1 MKRVVTLYRVST
13 KGQVDKQDDIPMQRR
28 ECMDFI
34 DRQKDW
40 QFTAE
45 FMEKGVSGYK
55 VSVSKRDAIQEI
67 RALAEKKKFDILL
80 VFMFDRLG
88 RREDETPFLVQW
100 FIEHGIEVWS
110 TREGQQRLDNR
121 VDKLMNYIRYWQA
134 GGESEKTSMRVKAA
148 HTQMTTDGIW
158 RGGVAPFGYKLVHKG
173 RMGKK
178 NRQLYDLEIDEFT
191 GPVVQEAYDLVCN
204 QGYGIHRAANYLNDK
219 YPNLGK
225 TWTGQ
230 TVRTLLRNPI
240 YTGRLHMNDTLS
252 EPQEHLRLISD
263 ETQRFAD
270 YVLSSRIPRKYMQ
283 QRSAENEA
291 LPEDVTTKVSVYG
304 ATLLSG
310 ILYCAHCGHR
320 LVGGYCTKQLATHAY
335 HRPIYRCYNG
345 SIKAKLCDGQSVY
358 SAKKIE
364 EAVLEVVRYY
374 FQNIS
379 RTVDAVWRE
388 QARIQLRSK
397 LGTLI
402 KQAQAELAKLE
413 KQQTNLKQEVL
424 KSLSGESLFDAQM
437 LKSLLDENAAAI
449 AAAQKKIEQYQDD
462 REKEAERINFLAEQY
477 RQIADWAEEFGAA
490 NNDTKKMILARI
502 IEKITVDRNY
512 HITMTFFITE
522 DDFREKA
529 MESAS
534 KLEIVEAEDGIW
546 RPRSTHA
553 G

>member
-34 DRQKDW
+34 ERQEDW

-67 RALAEKKKFDILL
+67 RTLAEKKKFDILL

-178 NRQLYDLEIDEFT
+178 NRQLYDLEIDEVT
-191 GPVVQEAYDLVCN
+191 GPIVQEAYDLVCN

-252 EPQEHLRLISD
+252 EPQEHLRLVSD

-270 YVLSSRIPRKYMQ
+270 YVLSSRIPRKYIE
-283 QRSAENEA
+283 QRSAENES
-291 LPEDVTTKVSVYG
+291 LPEDATTKVSVYG

-320 LVGGYCTKQLATHAY
+320 LVGGYCTKQMATHAY

-402 KQAQAELAKLE
+402 KQAQAELAKME
-413 KQQTNLKQEVL
+413 KQQTNLKHEVL

-462 REKEAERINFLAEQY
+462 REKEAERINYLAAQY
-477 RQIADWAEEFGAA
+477 RQIADWAEEFNAA

-522 DDFREKA
+522 NDFREKA
-529 MESAS
+529 MESAPE
-534 KLEIVEAEDGIW
+534 LEIVEAEDGIL
-546 RPRSTHA
+546 RSCSAFA